1 MSLFAVMKIVHGVL
15 VPNSIRLSKE
25 DKIILQQRKL
35 RKKPFT
41 RAEKDMYMNSE
52 EWRLMQRIWLARAGY
67 RCQMFPWKKI
77 GKTVRGKYKGYEI
90 HHLHKKAY
98 RRLGKERYK
107 RDVVVLSK
115 FAHQW
120 VYHRILSF
128 GKTTVAKQK
137 KFPNILQRI
146 CNFWCI
152 LPYPVKW
159 IWILSVILLFLLTVL
174 HYSEILHQRVL
185 WYSK

>member
-1 MSLFAVMKIVHGVL
+1 MRVVHGVF
-15 VPNSIRLSKE
+15 VPRKVKLSRE
-25 DKIILQQRKL
+25 DIKILEQRKL
-35 RKKPFT
+35 RKKPLS
-41 RAEKDMYMNSE
+41 RAEKDVYMNSE

-77 GKTVRGKYKGYEI
+77 GKTVRGKYRGYEI

-107 RDVVVLSK
+107 RDVVVLSR

-120 VYHRILSF
+120 VYHRIMSF

-137 KFPNILQRI
+137 NFPNFFQRI
-146 CNFWCI
+146 TNFWCI
-152 LPYPVKW
+152 LPYPIKW
-159 IWILSVILLFLLTVL
+159 LWIIFVLFSFLFILLN
-174 HYSEILHQRVL
+174 HYQPLHQRIL